1 MTDRPSQ
8 ILCVVVFVERV
19 LRVITV
25 DRFSHFFLLSHSLF
39 KVSNNIIGC
48 RFVFKRKKSM
58 SLDILFCDP
67 HGVGGNTIWDQ
78 DGCVE
83 WQVA

>member
-1 MTDRPSQ
+1 MTDRLSQ

-25 DRFSHFFLLSHSLF
+25 DRSPTFFYCAIAYSKFLTIF
-39 KVSNNIIGC
+39 IVC

-67 HGVGGNTIWDQ
+67 HGVGGNTIW
-78 DGCVE
+78 G
-83 WQVA
+83 